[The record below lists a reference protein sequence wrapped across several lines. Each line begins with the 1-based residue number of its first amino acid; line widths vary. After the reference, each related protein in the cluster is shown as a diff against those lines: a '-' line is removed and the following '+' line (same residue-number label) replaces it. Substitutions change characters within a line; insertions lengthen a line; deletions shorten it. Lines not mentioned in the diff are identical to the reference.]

1 MKVAKLP
8 LQLNRIKDDPFGFF
22 IDKIIAFIVNLLIPL
37 PLAGDLVAQ
46 FKKPIATLLVTL
58 LIFFLFMLTVIGTIF
73 MSPVI
78 LGSSILTNI
87 TSVFGSNN
95 SNIPL
100 DASFGDTQV
109 PRKNPFGGSGMS
121 YTTITSYFLDPGYYI
136 QYGKEHPAIDL
147 VPSSAYYE
155 NSLTYKE
162 THKVVIFATI
172 SGSVSHYIDTYG
184 GETVEITNTD
194 NTFRVKYIHF
204 SSALVENG
212 NIVRSGTP
220 VGIMGDTGFSTGD
233 HVHYEIRIKDGNT
246 WRAVNPLGYIQ

>member
-46 FKKPIATLLVTL
+46 FKKPIACLLITL

-78 LGSSILTNI
+78 LGSNILTNI
-87 TSVFGSNN
+87 TSVSDSNN
-95 SNIPL
+95 SNIPS
-100 DASFGDTQV
+100 DSSFGDTQV
-109 PRKNPFGGSGMS
+109 PRKNPFGGTGMS
-121 YTTITSYFLDPGYYI
+121 YTTVTSYFLDPGYYL
-136 QYGKEHPAIDL
+136 QFGKQHPAIDL
-147 VPSSAYYE
+147 VPSLAYYE
-155 NSLTYKE
+155 NSQTYKE
-162 THKVVIFATI
+162 THKVAIFATI
-172 SGSVSHYIDTYG
+172 SGSVIHYIDGYG

-194 NTFRVKYIHF
+194 NTFKVKYIHF
-204 SSALVENG
+204 SFVLVDNG

-220 VGIMGDTGFSTGD
+220 IGIMGDTGFSTGD

-246 WRAVNPLGYIQ
+246 WRAVNPLSYIQ